1 MRAEQRLDYVDAF
14 RGLGIIAMV
23 MGHIGFGEIFDHF
36 IHAFHMP
43 MFFFISGFFYRTGKY
58 GTKEYVD
65 RKVKS
70 LLIPYVSFGFF
81 HYFLVVTIVGF
92 SINPV
97 LHLLTV
103 NTEGLPIAGALWFL
117 TALFLT
123 DIIYFLFDKW
133 NVKWLIIP
141 AVLIGS
147 FADQIL
153 PYPLPWALSAACVGL
168 GLYWMGQISKKYENK
183 LTKIYNMNLVQIL
196 IVGIVTTG
204 LIFVN
209 GYVNMREGRYGFL
222 PLFWINVLLSICL
235 GISIS
240 KLICKT
246 DKFKWLMGI
255 GKNSIVYLCLNQV
268 VIQVL
273 HRAFSCVAMPKIV
286 SNLLVLILSL
296 AVLWFL
302 SMLFTKTKL
311 KIFIGK

>member
-1 MRAEQRLDYVDAF
+1 MDVF
-14 RGLGIIAMV
+14 RSLGIIAMV
-23 MGHIGFGEIFDHF
+23 MGHIGFGGKFDHF

-43 MFFFISGFFYRTGKY
+43 MFFFISGFFYKRKNY
-58 GTKEYVD
+58 SIKEYID
-65 RKVKS
+65 RKAKS
-70 LLIPYVSFGFF
+70 LLVPYISFGIF
-81 HYFLVVTIVGF
+81 HYLVSVAFAGP
-92 SINPV
+92 SIKPV

-123 DIIYFLFDKW
+123 DTIYFLLDKW
-133 NVKWLIIP
+133 NAMWLIIP

-168 GLYWMGQISKKYENK
+168 GLYWLGQISKKYENK
-183 LTKIYNMNLVQIL
+183 LEKIYNMNWFQIL
-196 IVGIVTTG
+196 IVGAITTG

-209 GYVNMREGRYGFL
+209 EYVNMREGKYGFL
-222 PLFWINVLLSICL
+222 PLFWINAWLSICL

-246 DKFKWLMGI
+246 DKIEWLTYI
-255 GKNSIVYLCLNQV
+255 GRNSIVYVCLNQI

-273 HRAFSCVAMPKIV
+273 CKVFSYVTMPKML

-296 AVLWFL
+296 TVLRIL
-302 SMLFTKTKL
+302 SMLFMKTKL